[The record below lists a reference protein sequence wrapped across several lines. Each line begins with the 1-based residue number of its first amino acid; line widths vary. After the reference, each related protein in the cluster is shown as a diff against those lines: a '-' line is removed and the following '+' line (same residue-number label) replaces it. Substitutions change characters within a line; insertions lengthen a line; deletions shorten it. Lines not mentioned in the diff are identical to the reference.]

1 MNSFETTTGLGYA
14 HRPLWWVCV
23 CFSLGIVINE
33 YLKIPFVIFS
43 LLTALGI
50 FLSLFTQRSRISTFF
65 LLLAFVFLGLVYA
78 KNYQIF
84 SPDHVCHISYGYRQ
98 EPLLVE
104 GVVVSYV
111 EKRDF
116 FKGKKTIFT
125 LEVRRIRS
133 PWGWK
138 EKKGVILV
146 NLFREEDVRYGDYL
160 ILEGKL
166 HRPFNFTNNPVR
178 LRQGGIQDHRNEAL
192 PGYPDARLSDGQA
205 RGGRLHSSQ
214 DSSAS
219 YRDYLYRKGITF
231 ILSVKKTG
239 RVEMLKREQ
248 GYFIKDLSF
257 RLKHKLNTVLKNS
270 LPRAEAGLMQ
280 AFLLGDRYDIPPHV
294 YELFKISGV
303 VHIIAISGFNIG
315 IVAYVLFIILKMFPI
330 PRTAQYILTMVLLVL
345 YAFLTGGQ
353 PPVVRATIM
362 TVVFL
367 ASFIVERESEPIN
380 TLSVAALI
388 LLIMNPL
395 NLFDVGFQLSFI
407 SVLSIILFYAG
418 FMGLFYKWLPGLKE
432 EFEEERKPQGQD
444 SLSRLR
450 LNVIKFLL
458 QSMAVSLAAYL
469 GVVALVVY
477 YFRLITPVVIVANLV
492 VVPLASLI
500 IFLGMGLLAAGIF
513 FPFIAFAF
521 AGCIVALLNLMVAS
535 VFFFAQIPG
544 AYFYIQGIT
553 LWHIISYY
561 ILLFIPFLWIRNKH
575 PQGNN

>member
-1 MNSFETTTGLGYA
+1 MNRFETTTGWGCA
-14 HRPLWWVCV
+14 PRPLGWVCV
-23 CFSLGIVINE
+23 CFSLGIVVNE
-33 YLKIPFVIFS
+33 YFKISFAIFS
-43 LLTALGI
+43 FLTALGML
-50 FLSLFTQRSRISTFF
+50 LSLLTQRRRISTFF
-65 LLLAFVFLGLVYA
+65 LLLAVVFLGLVYA

-84 SPDHVCHISYGYRQ
+84 SSNHVWHIPYGYRQ
-98 EPLLVE
+98 EPLSVE
-104 GVVVSYV
+104 GVVVSDV
-111 EKRDF
+111 EKRPF
-116 FKGKKTIFT
+116 FKEKKTVFT

-138 EKKGVILV
+138 EKKGAILV

-166 HRPFNFTNNPVR
+166 HRPFNF
-178 LRQGGIQDHRNEAL
+178 A
-192 PGYPDARLSDGQA
+192 
-205 RGGRLHSSQ
+205 Q
-214 DSSAS
+214 DSRAS

-239 RVEMLKREQ
+239 RLEVLKRGQ

-257 RLKHKLNTVLKNS
+257 RLKHKLSHVLKNS

-303 VHIIAISGFNIG
+303 AHIIAISGFNIG

-367 ASFIVERESEPIN
+367 ASFILERESEPIN
-380 TLSVAALI
+380 TLSAAALI

-432 EFEEERKPQGQD
+432 ELEEGHKSQRKD
-444 SLSRLR
+444 SLSRIR
-450 LNVIKFLL
+450 LNVIKFFL

-469 GVVALVVY
+469 GVAALVAY
-477 YFRLITPVVIVANLV
+477 YFRLITPVVIVANLA

-500 IFLGMGLLAAGIF
+500 IFLGMGLLAAGLL
-513 FPFIAFAF
+513 FPFAAFAF
-521 AGCIVALLNLMVAS
+521 ANCIVALLNLMVAG
-535 VFFFAQIPG
+535 VFFFAHVPC
-544 AYFYIQGIT
+544 AYFYTQGIT
-553 LWHIISYY
+553 LWHIIGYY
-561 ILLFIPFLWIRNKH
+561 AVLSIFFLGIFHKH

>member
-1 MNSFETTTGLGYA
+1 MNRFKTTTGWGCA
-14 HRPLWWVCV
+14 PRPLGWVCV
-23 CFSLGIVINE
+23 CFSLGIVVNE
-33 YLKIPFVIFS
+33 YLKISFAIFS
-43 LLTALGI
+43 FLTALGML
-50 FLSLFTQRSRISTFF
+50 LSLLTQRRRISTLF

-84 SPDHVCHISYGYRQ
+84 SSDHVCHISYGYRQ

-104 GVVVSYV
+104 GVVVSDV
-111 EKRDF
+111 EKRAF
-116 FKGKKTIFT
+116 FKGKKTVFT

-138 EKKGVILV
+138 EKKGAILV

-166 HRPFNFTNNPVR
+166 HRPFNF
-178 LRQGGIQDHRNEAL
+178 
-192 PGYPDARLSDGQA
+192 
-205 RGGRLHSSQ
+205 SQ
-214 DSSAS
+214 DSSVS

-239 RVEMLKREQ
+239 RLEVLKREQ

-257 RLKHKLNTVLKNS
+257 RLKHKLRDVLKRS

-303 VHIIAISGFNIG
+303 AHIIAISGFNIG
-315 IVAYVLFIILKMFPI
+315 IVAYVIFIILKMFPL
-330 PRTAQYILTMVLLVL
+330 PRTAQYILTIVLLVL

-367 ASFIVERESEPIN
+367 ASFILERESEPIN
-380 TLSVAALI
+380 TLSAAALI

-418 FMGLFYKWLPGLKE
+418 FMGLFYKWLPGFKE
-432 EFEEERKPQGQD
+432 ELEEEHKPQRKD
-444 SLSRLR
+444 SLSRIK
-450 LNVIKFLL
+450 LNVIKFFL
-458 QSMAVSLAAYL
+458 QSTAVSLAAYL
-469 GVVALVVY
+469 GVVALVAY
-477 YFRLITPVVIVANLV
+477 YFRLITPVVIVANLA

-500 IFLGMGLLAAGIF
+500 IFLGMGLLAAGLL
-513 FPFIAFAF
+513 FPSAAFAF
-521 AGCIVALLNLMVAS
+521 ANCIVALLNLMVAG
-535 VFFFAQIPG
+535 VFFFAQIPC
-544 AYFYIQGIT
+544 AYFYVQGIT
-553 LWHIISYY
+553 LWHIIGYY
-561 ILLFIPFLWIRNKH
+561 AVLSIFFLGIFHKH